1 MRYFFVI
8 IILIVAI
15 SCKKA
20 DEPSYVNQG
29 KIPLAEYNEL
39 IALCD
44 TATLK
49 TYEDFDGR
57 LNRIQEIFS
66 SRQDKRGAFPTIY
79 KAITHAAVI
88 SIANH
93 DYHDNAYTL
102 SFSMEFSKRYLY
114 YLRHHLLNEPL
125 EQHWD
130 LYYKHA
136 LDNTSVTRLVLE
148 GINAHVT
155 IDMTRSLAATG
166 VYKEYVNDWL
176 LFGNKTVS
184 SVPGF
189 LTELQNEYST
199 DASQVFHV
207 FFAGDLL
214 DPIFGQ
220 GATITFGF
228 NLLRMDAFNNAIRMI
243 QSSNDQPIEAGLQQS
258 FNDREAIFEL
268 LDNLKLLP

>member
-1 MRYFFVI
+1 MRYF
-8 IILIVAI
+8 LIFIVLNLAI
-15 SCKKA
+15 SCKKS
-20 DEPSYVNQG
+20 DGHSYINQG
-29 KIPLAEYNEL
+29 DIPLAEYNEL

-44 TATLK
+44 TVTLS
-49 TYEDFDGR
+49 TYEDFDSR
-57 LNRIQEIFS
+57 LSRIQEIFS
-66 SRQDKRGAFPTIY
+66 SHQDKRGAFPTIY

-88 SIANH
+88 SIANR
-93 DYHDNAYTL
+93 DYHDNTYTL

-114 YLRHHLLNEPL
+114 YLKHHLLNEPL

-130 LYYKHA
+130 LYYTHA
-136 LDNTSVTRLVLE
+136 MGGTSVTRLVLE

-166 VYKEYVNDWL
+166 VYKEYVSDWL

-189 LTELQNEYST
+189 LTELQDEYDT
-199 DASQVFHV
+199 DASRVFQV

-228 NLLRMDAFNNAIRMI
+228 NVLRMDAFNNAIRMI
-243 QSSNDQPIEAGLQQS
+243 QSANDQPIETGLRQS
-258 FNDREAIFEL
+258 FNDREAIFDL
-268 LDNLKLLP
+268 LDKLKLLP